1 MHCLGMYSSMSTCL
15 FKYGC
20 IRCMCEYLCKYIL
33 LLLLFLPYFFL
44 TVSGIVDCLTVRDG
58 G

>member
-33 LLLLFLPYFFL
+33 LFLLPFFFL
-44 TVSGIVDCLTVRDG
+44 TVSGIVDCLTVRDWV
-58 G
+58 